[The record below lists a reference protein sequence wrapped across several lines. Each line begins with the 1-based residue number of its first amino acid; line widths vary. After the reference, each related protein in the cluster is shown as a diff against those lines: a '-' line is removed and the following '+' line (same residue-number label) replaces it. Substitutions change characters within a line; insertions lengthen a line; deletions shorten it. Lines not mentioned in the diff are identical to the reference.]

1 MSLLKAIKN
10 ALAGDKAET
19 SRSSARSRLH
29 ILLINDRG
37 GLNGPDF
44 LPQLRQEI
52 IEVLRKYVPIVNSD
66 DVEINYSN
74 TDDAHILEMSVSL
87 DNDKNNDENIQPLPK
102 KTQD

>member
-10 ALAGDKAET
+10 ALAGEKPVQ
-19 SRSSARSRLH
+19 SRDSARSRLH
-29 ILLINDRG
+29 ILLINDRAG
-37 GLNGPDF
+37 FNTPDF

-74 TDDAHILEMSVSL
+74 TDSAHILEMSVSL
-87 DNDKNNDENIQPLPK
+87 ENDKNDDSDIVPLTK
-102 KTQD
+102 K